1 MKITRGRTVRLPDLR
16 SVREGRLLAQ
26 DDGPHRREKA
36 VAYVLMIDDN
46 PQTRKYVEKIF
57 RYRSKHELGF
67 ATTAS
72 EAVESL
78 VQRRPNVIM
87 LDLFIPGMDGI
98 DFFHSIRNHP
108 ATESIPVIM
117 HSPVELDQLTKLRLK
132 RVRFEG
138 FAQFPIAASELNELI
153 ATALKRNEVS
163 TKKRVPPAV

>member
-1 MKITRGRTVRLPDLR
+1 M
-16 SVREGRLLAQ
+16 REGRLLAQ

-163 TKKRVPPAV
+163 TKKWVPPAV